1 MHTILDYDKPE
12 LIQNRQLADTGARFL
27 NFVLDSIVALI
38 VASVFL
44 VGTMIVLNIENIEIF
59 EIMLFFGGYF
69 AYYIGMEAYFSGK
82 TIAKMLT
89 RTSVVQTDGKP
100 ISFVQAFERT
110 FIRLIPLDP
119 FSIFFSDNKVCWHDT
134 HSGTLVVQD

>member
-1 MHTILDYDKPE
+1 MRTILDYDKPE
-12 LIQNRQLADTGARFL
+12 LIQNRQLADKGARFL

-38 VASVFL
+38 VASASLVSMMVVF
-44 VGTMIVLNIENIEIF
+44 NIEKIEIF
-59 EIMLFFGGYF
+59 EIMLFFAGYF
-69 AYYIGMEAYFSGK
+69 AYYIGMETYFSGK

-89 RTSVVQTDGKP
+89 KTSVVQTDGKP
-100 ISFVQAFERT
+100 INFTQAFERT